1 MNQIIH
7 IKFIETIIQM
17 LHIAFI
23 SIYWNTHNNLMPHI
37 YIWIG

>member
-7 IKFIETIIQM
+7 FEHIKTTFQM

-23 SIYWNTHNNLMPHI
+23 NI
-37 YIWIG
+37 YIETHIKT